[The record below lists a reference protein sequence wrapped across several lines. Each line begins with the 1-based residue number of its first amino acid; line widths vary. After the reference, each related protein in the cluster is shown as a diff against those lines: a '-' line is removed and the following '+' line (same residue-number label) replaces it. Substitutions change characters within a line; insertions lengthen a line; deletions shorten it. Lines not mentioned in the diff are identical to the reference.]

1 MEIRIIC
8 INLNKG
14 KRKTNLLQAWTGPE
28 VSSRLRVPD
37 FNNRH
42 MKVIILSVLGTGRL
56 YPHEIFPVLKS
67 VRSRFEPKYI
77 GRWEGSQKHDS
88 Y

>member
-1 MEIRIIC
+1 MRIIS
-8 INLNKG
+8 INLSKW
-14 KRKTNLLQAWTGPE
+14 KRKTNPLQSWTGSE
-28 VSSRLRVPD
+28 VSSKLRVPD

-42 MKVIILSVLGTGRL
+42 MKVIILSALGTGRL
-56 YPHEIFPVLKS
+56 YPHEIFLVLKS
-67 VRSRFEPKYI
+67 FRGRFEPKYI

>member
-8 INLNKG
+8 INLSKG
-14 KRKTNLLQAWTGPE
+14 KRKTNPLQAWTGSD

-56 YPHEIFPVLKS
+56 YPHEIFLVLKS
-67 VRSRFEPKYI
+67 VKSRFEPKYI
-77 GRWEGSQKHDS
+77 GRWEGSQKHN
-88 Y
+88 